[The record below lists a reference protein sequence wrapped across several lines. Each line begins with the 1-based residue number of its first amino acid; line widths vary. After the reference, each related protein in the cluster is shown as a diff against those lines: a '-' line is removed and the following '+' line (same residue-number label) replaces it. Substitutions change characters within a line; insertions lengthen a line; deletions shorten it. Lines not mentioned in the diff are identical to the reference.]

1 MTHSDD
7 VESIDRLF
15 GKVCRLRNSRADAIL
30 DEIGLY
36 RGQPPVL
43 HHLLKQD
50 GLTQGELGQL
60 LQVSPATITK
70 MIKRME
76 KAGFVKRKQDDIDQ
90 RVSRV
95 YLTDA
100 GRAVKAEM
108 MARMRAIEAEAFTGF
123 SPEERIVMRRLLLQM
138 RDNLQRI
145 VDGAA
150 QS

>member
-1 MTHSDD
+1 MAHSHDT
-7 VESIDRLF
+7 ESIDRLF

-36 RGQPPVL
+36 RGHPPVL

-76 KAGFVKRKQDDIDQ
+76 KAGFVKRKQDDVDQ

-95 YLTDA
+95 FLTDT

-108 MARMRAIEAEAFTGF
+108 IARMRAIEAEAFAGF
-123 SPEERIVMRRLLLQM
+123 SPEERVIMRRLLLQM
-138 RDNLQRI
+138 RDNLLRI
-145 VDGAA
+145 VD
-150 QS
+150 QTNQV